1 MNLIIQVHHKSIECG
16 NELIKYIEKKD
27 NNAEFL
33 FLLSG
38 GGSSLVEN
46 LVDNFSIIELIELT
60 SALLSR
66 GYNIND
72 INSVRKYFSKI
83 KGGKLANYING
94 RKTTVL
100 TISDVPY
107 DDPKVIAS
115 GPLSYD
121 DSKINYDKYEKDIIE
136 KYCSRYFL
144 KEISKANFGNKSQR

>member
-1 MNLIIQVHHKSIECG
+1 M
-16 NELIKYIEKKD
+16 
-27 NNAEFL
+27 
-33 FLLSG
+33 
-38 GGSSLVEN
+38 
-46 LVDNFSIIELIELT
+46 
-60 SALLSR
+60 LSR

-136 KYCSRYFL
+136 KLNKVKPIQCPHKDNFL
-144 KEISKANFGNKSQR
+144 NIQTNIIAKLDDAKLACKSYG

>member
-1 MNLIIQVHHKSIECG
+1 MNLIIQVHHKKSIDCG
-16 NELIKYIEKKD
+16 NELIKYIRKKD

-46 LVDNFSIIELIELT
+46 LVDNFSIVELIELT

-83 KGGKLANYING
+83 KGGKLAELY
-94 RKTTVL
+94 
-100 TISDVPY
+100 
-107 DDPKVIAS
+107 
-115 GPLSYD
+115 
-121 DSKINYDKYEKDIIE
+121 
-136 KYCSRYFL
+136 
-144 KEISKANFGNKSQR
+144 